1 MAEQQGAAIQ
11 SYNNEVV
18 RCLQQLELQRRELQS
33 QIDADEREKAELEAK
48 RQAVEAKLCS
58 VNAALEDKLEK
69 REKYDKAIQESRK
82 AHQSIMESSQVL
94 LNVVKKDLKELNSS
108 QQHHHHQQQQHHP
121 DHHHHC

>member
-1 MAEQQGAAIQ
+1 MAEQGAAIQ

-18 RCLQQLELQRRELQS
+18 RGLQQLEQQRRQLQA
-33 QIDADEREKAELEAK
+33 QIDEDERERLELEAQRK
-48 RQAVEAKLCS
+48 AVEAKLCS
-58 VNAALEDKLEK
+58 VNAALQDKLDK

-108 QQHHHHQQQQHHP
+108 NNQPQQHHHCP
-121 DHHHHC
+121 